1 MLKADIIYQSYK
13 PHAWSPS
20 VIHKLAGKNNLFK
33 QAGIA
38 VGRKM
43 DSKDVR
49 VLIPYTMLE

>member
-13 PHAWSPS
+13 LHAWSPS